1 MNLRGKIEVA
11 CQTDVGQM
19 RDHNEDA
26 LSSDEDVGLAVLAD
40 GMGGLNA
47 GEVASAMSVQLLMD
61 ALRAYQTGNS
71 AFEAELGATD

>member
-1 MNLRGKIEVA
+1 MILRGKIEIA

-26 LSSDEDVGLAVLAD
+26 LSNDENVGLAVLAY

-47 GEVASAMSVQLLMD
+47 GEVAS
-61 ALRAYQTGNS
+61 
-71 AFEAELGATD
+71 